1 MPTVGWLETEDVAE
15 EWLDAPD
22 EPELSDLLEIAFDNC
37 AAYARDLAPGASVPK
52 GWAKAQLLQ
61 AQHVYARGKSGNGDT
76 MGPEGYAISTYPLVL
91 ESRSL
96 LRPKRSP
103 LKGLR

>member
-1 MPTVGWLETEDVAE
+1 MPTVGWVETEDVVE

-22 EPELSDLLEIAFDNC
+22 GQELADLLETAHDSC
-37 AAYARDLAPGASVPK
+37 SADAPALPAGAPVPK

-61 AQHVYARGKSGNGDT
+61 AQHIYARGKSGTGDS
-76 MGPEGYAISTYPLVL
+76 MGPEGFTISTYPLVL

>member
-1 MPTVGWLETEDVAE
+1 MPTVGWLETEDVVE

-22 EPELSDLLEIAFDNC
+22 GAELETLLAIAFENC
-37 AAYARDLAPGASVPK
+37 LAYAPALSAGSPVPA
-52 GWAKAQLLQ
+52 GWGKAQLLQ
-61 AQHVYARGKSGNGDT
+61 AQHVYARGKSGNGDS
-76 MGPEGYAISTYPLVL
+76 MGPEGYQISTYPLVL

-103 LKGLR
+103 LAGLR